1 MKKALKEILSKSL
14 YLLVVQCAVYLL
26 IHYVGQRTQ
35 VQGSSMEPML
45 SNGDN
50 LIVDKI
56 SYRFRDPERYDII
69 VFPFQYEDNTFYIKR
84 IIGLPGETVQID
96 EEGNIYIDGEILDEH
111 YGKEVI
117 QNPGLAA
124 EEIQLADD
132 EYFVMGD
139 NRNNSTD
146 SRSPTVGEIKR
157 RDIIGRAWVRIWPFN
172 KVGMIRH
179 Q

>member
-1 MKKALKEILSKSL
+1 
-14 YLLVVQCAVYLL
+14 
-26 IHYVGQRTQ
+26 
-35 VQGSSMEPML
+35 MEDTL
-45 SNGDN
+45 QDRDN
-50 LIVDKI
+50 LICDKL
-56 SYRFRDPERYDII
+56 SYRFSDPERFDIVVI
-69 VFPFQYEDNTFYIKR
+69 YPDNQKDKRWIKR
-84 IIGLPGETVQID
+84 IIGMPGETVRID

-117 QNPGLAA
+117 HNPGLAA